1 MGTTL
6 SEPCIYDK
14 LSESIDILRQS
25 GYRYGMSEREIEKFI
40 KQVLETNEPRRD
52 PPQFPILRAT
62 IKFVVA
68 VGFLLVVVLAF
79 TYPQT
84 RPQLGV
90 MYTGGHN
97 WSSPLSHVRLLALP
111 IAKKYNLQGFHEWWS
126 VGALQQG
133 LVNCSGCAE
142 VSSVLEVPE
151 ILRESAAMRRG
162 PQPVLLKVR
171 PPLQGGE
178 YLRMQRQQLEELYS
192 AHSGSMSILV
202 EKDNL
207 LSHDEGFPQGPANF
221 TLLWRFT
228 SVAREKVLR
237 WLFPKAE
244 LCPLLDST
252 GTTLQ
257 RCLVTHSAN
266 SQSRGVRVQGWLV
279 VGEGLPTV
287 RVLPVHHC
295 QKHCSSFNL
304 WLGPGDM
311 VYADPLY
318 WQMELFPGRDQNIV
332 CDGSTF

>member
-90 MYTGGHN
+90 TYTGGHN
-97 WSSPLSHVRLLALP
+97 WSSPLSHIRLLTLP

-126 VGALQQG
+126 AGALRQG

-151 ILRESAAMRRG
+151 TLRESAVMRRG
-162 PQPVLLKVR
+162 PQPVLVK
-171 PPLQGGE
+171 GGE
-178 YLRMQRQQLEELYS
+178 SLCLQRQQLEELYS
-192 AHSGSMSILV
+192 AHSSSM
-202 EKDNL
+202 K
-207 LSHDEGFPQGPANF
+207 
-221 TLLWRFT
+221 
-228 SVAREKVLR
+228 KVLR

-244 LCPLLDST
+244 LCPLLDSA

-266 SQSRGVRVQGWLV
+266 SQSRGVRVLGWLV

-287 RVLPVHHC
+287 RVVPVHRC

-311 VYADPLY
+311 VYADPRY

-332 CDGSTF
+332 CDGSAF